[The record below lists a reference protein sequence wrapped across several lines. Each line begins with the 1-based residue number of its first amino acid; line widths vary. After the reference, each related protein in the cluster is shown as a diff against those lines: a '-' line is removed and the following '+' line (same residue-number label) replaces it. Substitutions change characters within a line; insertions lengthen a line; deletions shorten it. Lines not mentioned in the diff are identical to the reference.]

1 VRRVAVASPSVP
13 DLATIIPL
21 VVSVLGALGVG
32 SVIGQ
37 WVAGGKDRRAARA
50 AVLDKLGAVE
60 AVRWYEGDRT
70 ADSEK
75 LVAAIRELETA
86 ALVARVPRAAVVP
99 YAQLA
104 AGGLWYMHDEV
115 ERTGG
120 DDDMAALSWPVSDAI
135 HGAAE
140 IVSRAAWSPPAIRLF
155 WLRGALWK
163 NRRAVKAID
172 ESRFVRALDY
182 SRRSIR

>member
-1 VRRVAVASPSVP
+1 MP
-13 DLATIIPL
+13 DLAAIIPL
-21 VVSVLGALGVG
+21 VVSVLGALGIG

-60 AVRWYEGDRT
+60 AARWFGSDRT

-104 AGGLWYMHDEV
+104 AAGLWYMHDEV
-115 ERTGG
+115 ERTG
-120 DDDMAALSWPVSDAI
+120 DDDYAAISMPVSDTIA
-135 HGAAE
+135 GAAE
-140 IVSRAAWSPPAIRLF
+140 VVSRAAWSTPAVRWF
-155 WLRGALWK
+155 WFSRALRT
-163 NRRAVKAID
+163 NRRAIDAID
-172 ESRFVRALDY
+172 EERFLRSLDY
-182 SRRSIR
+182 ARRLMR